1 MQERVVFRA
10 ADAAAAGR
18 EHCAR
23 ALAELGE
30 RGRLPRAEGVL
41 SPGGKDVRDRHA
53 CRLNDLR
60 VAVEHRAVQPLGEQ
74 RRDGALA
81 AAGHADEDD
90 VLHLLPQQAVDAQDL
105 RIVDDRIGEHLT
117 AALGLRHE
125 HVQPARARDAEAFRL
140 QQQRRARGV
149 IDDVKHARALRELPQ
164 VDGGFAR
171 VRIHADRR
179 GVDDHVRVGV
189 AVKILVIIRPV
200 AGDDRHVRAEL
211 LEHGLNGRG
220 RAAVAEHK
228 RLLPRDVDAAVA
240 HEVLEAEGIG
250 IVAVERAVRPA
261 DEHVHAA
268 EPARDRRELGAVR
281 DDRLLIRDGYVERV
295 KIAAGQKRRQ
305 VLRRDLIEPV
315 GIVGELRVDG
325 RRIAVAELFAQ
336 KSAPHHHTTSR

>member
-1 MQERVVFRA
+1 M
-10 ADAAAAGR
+10 
-18 EHCAR
+18 
-23 ALAELGE
+23 
-30 RGRLPRAEGVL
+30 
-41 SPGGKDVRDRHA
+41 
-53 CRLNDLR
+53 
-60 VAVEHRAVQPLGEQ
+60 
-74 RRDGALA
+74 
-81 AAGHADEDD
+81 
-90 VLHLLPQQAVDAQDL
+90 DAQDL
-105 RIVDDRIGEHLT
+105 RVVDHRAGEHLT

-149 IDDVKHARALRELPQ
+149 IDNIEHARALRELPQ

-171 VRIHADRR
+171 VRVHTDRR
-179 GVDDHVRVGV
+179 GVHDHVRVGM
-189 AVKILVIIRPV
+189 AVEVLIIIRPV
-200 AGDDRHVRAEL
+200 AGDDRHVRTEL

-220 RAAVAEHK
+220 RAAVAEHE

-250 IVAVERAVRPA
+250 IVAVERAVWPA

-268 EPARDRRELGAVR
+268 EPLRHRRELGAVR
-281 DDRLLIRDGYVERV
+281 DDRLLIRNGHIERV

-305 VLRRDLIEPV
+305 SLRRDLIEPV

>member
-1 MQERVVFRA
+1 M
-10 ADAAAAGR
+10 
-18 EHCAR
+18 
-23 ALAELGE
+23 
-30 RGRLPRAEGVL
+30 
-41 SPGGKDVRDRHA
+41 
-53 CRLNDLR
+53 
-60 VAVEHRAVQPLGEQ
+60 QPLGEQ

-81 AAGHADEDD
+81 AAWHADEDD
-90 VLHLLPQQAVDAQDL
+90 VLHLLPQQTVDAQNL
-105 RIVDDRIGEHLT
+105 RIVDDRAGEHLA

-149 IDDVKHARALRELPQ
+149 VDDVKHARALRELPQ

-171 VRIHADRR
+171 VRIHADRC

-189 AVKILVIIRPV
+189 AVEVLIIIRPV
-200 AGDDRHVRAEL
+200 AGDDRHVRTEL

-220 RAAVAEHK
+220 RAAVAEHE

-281 DDRLLIRDGYVERV
+281 DDRLFIRNGHVERV
-295 KIAAGQKRRQ
+295 KIAAGQKRRKL
-305 VLRRDLIEPV
+305 LRRDLIEPV